1 MPKRL
6 SEANGNGGGRRRTD
20 KKILFYT
27 IKIIIKKI
35 FIMQVWLG
43 FVFDF
48 FF

>member
-27 IKIIIKKI
+27 IKIIKKYI
-35 FIMQVWLG
+35 YNAGVVG
-43 FVFDF
+43 FCV
-48 FF
+48 